1 MNPLCIGSF
10 DIFDAPSSVSS
21 GIINPKRKFLF
32 RVFTFVS
39 KFVLA
44 CSPCACHVALLCSLA
59 YTFPIYRPQHYRV
72 IHNHDSGCGIL
83 TSRNIHYLCR
93 VPMPDDSPGLEK
105 IHFAL
110 WDFRSLVSLNLSP
123 WLTILSIRWNTLK
136 KSFWKVFFLV
146 GKIVRKAVI
155 CRYVNNKLTVTNS
168 KVPLWLSPLLLV
180 LLHWS
185 SNSKGTGFK
194 TS

>member
-10 DIFDAPSSVSS
+10 GILDAPSSVWS
-21 GIINPKRKFLF
+21 GIINPKGKFLF

-93 VPMPDDSPGLEK
+93 VPMPNDSPGLGK
-105 IHFAL
+105 IHFAM
-110 WDFRSLVSLNLSP
+110 WDFRSLVSLNLSR
-123 WLTILSIRWNTLK
+123 LTHYTFNQMKHSQKTIL
-136 KSFWKVFFLV
+136 KSFFFSWKNCQE
-146 GKIVRKAVI
+146 R
-155 CRYVNNKLTVTNS
+155 
-168 KVPLWLSPLLLV
+168 
-180 LLHWS
+180 
-185 SNSKGTGFK
+185 SNMSLC
-194 TS
+194 